1 MPSPQAPPDRGSTF
15 AANSDRMKNWFFL
28 LALILPSFSLF
39 AGTGTITGRV
49 IDEKGEV
56 LIGASVLLEGT
67 TTGVKTDLDG
77 RFTLRNLEDGK
88 YSIVI
93 SYVSYEKKII
103 TGVEVKGGQCEPLT
117 VTLLRAGKGL
127 KEVVV
132 KTQMKKESIN
142 ALQIQQKN
150 LTTISD
156 GISGEVIRKTPDR
169 NTGDVLKRVSGV
181 SIADN
186 KFAVIRGLADRY
198 NLAMLNGDM
207 LPSSEA
213 DRKAFSFDIFPSSL
227 LDNIV
232 IVKAATPDRPAE
244 FAGGIID
251 LSTRDIPAE
260 NFLNLQIGSGMNTVS
275 TFRPYADSK
284 NSSTDWLGYD
294 KSMRVLPNDFPTK
307 ETLNQS
313 LSQFTLN
320 DRIEA
325 SKKFE
330 NTWGVKRSNSM
341 SPFRNAQLGGGWRK
355 NIGREGQLGVLG
367 AVSYSRTFRTFQVDR
382 NEVNGNTEAYRFKDT
397 VHRDNVLIGSL
408 LNIGY
413 KINNNHKITFKNAF
427 TINSDDQTVLRG
439 GDFKDNEYY
448 VKGSALWF
456 SNNQLLSN
464 QLSSDHVLTKR
475 KIRLQLGAGRNRI
488 VRTIPDLRRSYY
500 TRNYDAQDS
509 TFTGNVTTFPNPF
522 FMGRFFARTEET
534 IYSGSADLTV
544 PYRLLGGNHSLK
556 AGFYQQNKERSYNA
570 RVLAY
575 VKAKAA
581 GFQNNLLTLPE
592 EQMFSEENI
601 KSNGFILADATLPQ
615 DQYTATSTLRAAY
628 LMTDQLFAEKF
639 RFVYGV
645 RMEQFSQQ
653 LLTGVLQPGDLTISK
668 SNTNFLPSLNFTYLL
683 NKKTNLRLG
692 ASQTLSRPEFR
703 ELSPSSFYDYNMS
716 ATYTGNPDLEQTRIS
731 NLDLRYEYFMGK
743 GEMISGSVFYKHF
756 TNPIETSVPK
766 GFTTTQKV
774 FSYMNVPTAQSMGIE
789 LEFRK
794 SMGFLSSKE
803 SSAWQD
809 LVFFGNLAYIRSEVN
824 VTTKNA
830 GGETVNYVRPM
841 QGQSP
846 YILNGGLSYSLPK
859 YGFAAT
865 AVYNRIGERI
875 FAVGNGEIPELYE
888 APRNVLDLSLSKK
901 FLKKGEVKFTVSDIF
916 SNPQRFYY
924 NIDQNYRI
932 VEGQHR
938 FQQGK
943 DYEAIVIRPGTNI
956 GLSVNWQL

>member
-307 ETLNQS
+307 ETL
-313 LSQFTLN
+313 T
-320 DRIEA
+320 
-325 SKKFE
+325 
-330 NTWGVKRSNSM
+330 
-341 SPFRNAQLGGGWRK
+341 
-355 NIGREGQLGVLG
+355 
-367 AVSYSRTFRTFQVDR
+367 
-382 NEVNGNTEAYRFKDT
+382 
-397 VHRDNVLIGSL
+397 
-408 LNIGY
+408 
-413 KINNNHKITFKNAF
+413 
-427 TINSDDQTVLRG
+427 
-439 GDFKDNEYY
+439 
-448 VKGSALWF
+448 
-456 SNNQLLSN
+456 
-464 QLSSDHVLTKR
+464 
-475 KIRLQLGAGRNRI
+475 
-488 VRTIPDLRRSYY
+488 
-500 TRNYDAQDS
+500 
-509 TFTGNVTTFPNPF
+509 
-522 FMGRFFARTEET
+522 
-534 IYSGSADLTV
+534 
-544 PYRLLGGNHSLK
+544 
-556 AGFYQQNKERSYNA
+556 
-570 RVLAY
+570 
-575 VKAKAA
+575 
-581 GFQNNLLTLPE
+581 
-592 EQMFSEENI
+592 
-601 KSNGFILADATLPQ
+601 
-615 DQYTATSTLRAAY
+615 
-628 LMTDQLFAEKF
+628 
-639 RFVYGV
+639 
-645 RMEQFSQQ
+645 
-653 LLTGVLQPGDLTISK
+653 
-668 SNTNFLPSLNFTYLL
+668 
-683 NKKTNLRLG
+683 RLG
-692 ASQTLSRPEFR
+692 L
-703 ELSPSSFYDYNMS
+703 
-716 ATYTGNPDLEQTRIS
+716 
-731 NLDLRYEYFMGK
+731 
-743 GEMISGSVFYKHF
+743 
-756 TNPIETSVPK
+756 
-766 GFTTTQKV
+766 
-774 FSYMNVPTAQSMGIE
+774 
-789 LEFRK
+789 
-794 SMGFLSSKE
+794 
-803 SSAWQD
+803 
-809 LVFFGNLAYIRSEVN
+809 
-824 VTTKNA
+824 
-830 GGETVNYVRPM
+830 
-841 QGQSP
+841 
-846 YILNGGLSYSLPK
+846 
-859 YGFAAT
+859 
-865 AVYNRIGERI
+865 
-875 FAVGNGEIPELYE
+875 
-888 APRNVLDLSLSKK
+888 
-901 FLKKGEVKFTVSDIF
+901 
-916 SNPQRFYY
+916 
-924 NIDQNYRI
+924 
-932 VEGQHR
+932 
-938 FQQGK
+938 
-943 DYEAIVIRPGTNI
+943 
-956 GLSVNWQL
+956 

>member
-1 MPSPQAPPDRGSTF
+1 
-15 AANSDRMKNWFFL
+15 MKNGFFL
-28 LALILPSFSLF
+28 VVLVLTSFSLF
-39 AGTGTITGRV
+39 AGAGSITGRV
-49 IDEKGEV
+49 TDEKGEG

-77 RFTLRNLEDGK
+77 RFALRNLEDGQ
-88 YSIVI
+88 YNIVI
-93 SYVSYEKKII
+93 SYLSYEKKVI

-132 KTQMKKESIN
+132 KTRMKKESIN

-156 GISGEVIRKTPDR
+156 GISAEVIRKTPDR

-260 NFLNLQIGSGMNTVS
+260 NFLNLQIGSGMNSLS
-275 TFRPYADSK
+275 TFKPYADSK

-294 KSMRVLPNDFPTK
+294 KSMRVIPSDFPSK
-307 ETLNQS
+307 EILNQS

-341 SPFRNAQLGGGWRK
+341 SPFRNAQFGGGWRK
-355 NIGREGQLGVLG
+355 NMGREGQLGVLG
-367 AVSYSRTFRTFQVDR
+367 AVSYSRTFRTYHVNR
-382 NEVNGNTEAYRFKDT
+382 NEVNGTTEAYRFQDT

-439 GDFKDNEYY
+439 GNFIDNEYY

-464 QLSSDHVLTKR
+464 QLGSDHVFTKR
-475 KIRLQLGAGRNRI
+475 KVRLQLGLGRNRI

-509 TFTGNVTTFPNPF
+509 TYVGNVTTFPNPF

-544 PYRLLGGNHSLK
+544 PYRLLGGNQSLK
-556 AGFYQQNKERSYNA
+556 AGFYQQHKDRNYSA

-581 GFQNNLLTLPE
+581 GFQSGLLTLPE

-601 KSNGFILADATLPQ
+601 RSNGFMLADATLPQ
-615 DQYTATSTLRAAY
+615 DQYAAISTLRAAY
-628 LMTDQLFAEKF
+628 LMTDQFFAEKF
-639 RFVYGV
+639 RFVYGI
-645 RMEQFSQQ
+645 RMEQFSQE
-653 LLTGVLQPGDLTISK
+653 LLTGVLKPGDLSIRK

-683 NKKTNLRLG
+683 NNKTNLRICG
-692 ASQTLSRPEFR
+692 SQTLSRPEFR

-731 NLDLRYEYFMGK
+731 NLDFRYEYFMGK
-743 GEMISGSVFYKHF
+743 GEMVSGSLFYKHF
-756 TNPIETSVPK
+756 TNPIETAVPF

-774 FSYMNVPTAQSMGIE
+774 FSYINVPTARSMGVE
-789 LEFRK
+789 VEFRK
-794 SMGFLSSKE
+794 SLGFLSPRETSPL
-803 SSAWQD
+803 QD

-824 VTTKNA
+824 VTNNNA
-830 GGETVNYVRPM
+830 GGETMDYVRPM

-846 YILNGGLSYSLPK
+846 YILNGGLSYSMPK
-859 YGFAAT
+859 YGFAST
-865 AVYNRIGERI
+865 MVFNRIGERI

-888 APRNVLDLSLSKK
+888 APRNVLDLSISKK
-901 FLKKGEVKFTVSDIF
+901 FLERGEVKLTVSDIF

-924 NIDQNYRI
+924 NIDEKYQIVKGQNCFRK
-932 VEGQHR
+932 
-938 FQQGK
+938 GK

-956 GLSVNWQL
+956 GFSVNWQL